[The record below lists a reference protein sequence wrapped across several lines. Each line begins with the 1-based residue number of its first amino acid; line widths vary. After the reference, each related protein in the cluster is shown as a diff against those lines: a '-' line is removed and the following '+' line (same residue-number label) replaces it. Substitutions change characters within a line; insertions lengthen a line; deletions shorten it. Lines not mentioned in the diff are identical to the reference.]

1 MFMYIE
7 RNEKMSQ
14 EKVNRYKAD
23 KKNRK
28 KAINKAKRTDLYI
41 NLFLIAV
48 TVIICAFIAWSVYAK
63 FFKKA
68 EPVKTV
74 NNLTSGEIEKII
86 DRHTDSKSD
95 SSEDSSDNSS
105 ETVSEDNSETESASE
120 SETETTTEI
129 TPTGE

>member
-1 MFMYIE
+1 
-7 RNEKMSQ
+7 MSQ
-14 EKVNRYKAD
+14 EKVNRYKTD

-28 KAINKAKRTDLYI
+28 KSINKAKRTDLYI
-41 NLFLIAV
+41 DLFLIAV

-86 DRHTDSKSD
+86 DRHTDSESD
-95 SSEDSSDNSS
+95 SSEDSTDSSS
-105 ETVSEDNSETESASE
+105 ETISEASSETEAVSE
-120 SETETTTEI
+120 NATETTTE
-129 TPTGE
+129 TAPTGE